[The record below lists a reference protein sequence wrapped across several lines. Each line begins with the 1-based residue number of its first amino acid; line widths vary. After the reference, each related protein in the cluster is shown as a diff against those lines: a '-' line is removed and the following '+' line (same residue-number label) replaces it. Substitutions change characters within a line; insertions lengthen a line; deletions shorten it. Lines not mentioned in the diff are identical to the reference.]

1 MAAIVSMGSL
11 YFNGEA
17 QAVGVSYNGETIS
30 FEDTVPGKEIQ
41 WVNVNGLLIAD
52 RCLCNNISWK
62 QLNALGLVLGSI
74 IRIDGEFYFCR
85 CLKVGAKEGDPN
97 EWDTALD
104 VAGDSNE
111 LWHWDRQFFW
121 GQETTN
127 PTSYRG
133 VRGYRPARRW
143 YYFAASSRDVLVGFR
158 PALETLG
165 SEPCPPDTLIGKPAR
180 IYGPAGAT
188 LEGRLLDA
196 DDYDLVLQPTSMVP
210 KGCPWAHWDGSRLTV
225 DRASVSWLKGA

>member
-52 RCLCNNISWK
+52 RCLCNNISWE

-111 LWHWDRQFFW
+111 LWHWNRQFFW

-127 PTSYRG
+127 STSYRG
-133 VRGYRPARRW
+133 VRGYHSARRW
-143 YYFAASSRDVLVGFR
+143 RYGTASLRHVGVGFR
-158 PALETLG
+158 PALEPLDTK
-165 SEPCPPDTLIGKPAR
+165 PCPPDSLIGKEVR
-180 IYGPAGAT
+180 IYGPGWAA
-188 LEGRLLDA
+188 LEGCLLDA
-196 DDYDLVLQPTSMVP
+196 DDYDLILRPTSIVP
-210 KGCPWAHWDGSRLTV
+210 EGCSWVCWDGSQLTV